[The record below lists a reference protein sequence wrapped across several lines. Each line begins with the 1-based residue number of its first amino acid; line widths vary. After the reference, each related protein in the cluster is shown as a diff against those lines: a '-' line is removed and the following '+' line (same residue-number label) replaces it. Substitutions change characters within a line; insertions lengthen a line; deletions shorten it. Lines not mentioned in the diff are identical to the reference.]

1 MFIRQRYESALLIRI
16 SDAGLD
22 FVDCVDE
29 SCPNLNRSI
38 YESCSFSIYK
48 KRAAIEIAGKTNP
61 TSGTKIEGRYR
72 LIKRSLDGIITIRI

>member
-1 MFIRQRYESALLIRI
+1 
-16 SDAGLD
+16 
-22 FVDCVDE
+22 
-29 SCPNLNRSI
+29 LNRSI